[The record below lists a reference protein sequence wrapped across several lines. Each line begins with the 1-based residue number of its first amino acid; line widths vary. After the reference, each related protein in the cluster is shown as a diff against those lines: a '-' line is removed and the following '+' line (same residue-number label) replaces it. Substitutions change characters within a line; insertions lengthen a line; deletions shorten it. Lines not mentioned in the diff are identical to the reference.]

1 MSFESNAILYRENEN
16 NSESIQDTSN
26 VRSEVSYEN
35 EDEE

>member
-1 MSFESNAILYRENEN
+1 MSFESKTILYRENEN
-16 NSESIQDTSN
+16 NSEPIQETSN